1 MIVMPMRFE
10 DVFGDKIGDIFMI
23 DKFLKNILLK
33 IDKNS
38 IYEYVIYND
47 EMTFMIDDIIEIE
60 SCWYDIEL
68 MFGYYKESP
77 FFLSGEVI
85 SESIKENGCLAIIKS
100 TDVVKENLKMLME
113 MSKKEM
119 ERAYNELKNNMTNSF
134 EINWEFLNKL
144 KVFYL
149 RTVQFN
155 RNILLFC

>member
-1 MIVMPMRFE
+1 MPMRFE
-10 DVFGDKIGDIFMI
+10 DVFGDKIGAIFMI

-77 FFLSGEVI
+77 FF
-85 SESIKENGCLAIIKS
+85 
-100 TDVVKENLKMLME
+100 
-113 MSKKEM
+113 
-119 ERAYNELKNNMTNSF
+119 
-134 EINWEFLNKL
+134 
-144 KVFYL
+144 
-149 RTVQFN
+149 
-155 RNILLFC
+155 

>member
-1 MIVMPMRFE
+1 MRFE
-10 DVFGDKIGDIFMI
+10 DVFGDKIGAIFMI

-113 MSKKEM
+113 M
-119 ERAYNELKNNMTNSF
+119 LKNNMTNSF